1 MTFPQTSSA
10 PMAIRSSKNK
20 REGRLYLDVQRNA
33 YAQTS
38 VAPYAVRAR
47 VHAPVA
53 TPLDWD
59 ELDDPQL
66 DPRRWTLRTLPDRLD
81 TQGDPWKGLSA
92 CRRSLTR
99 AAQRLDARR
108 STAATARSGN
118 IRVKGAEPGTWH
130 ASRVQQPSPGGRARP
145 RPLWFGP

>member
-81 TQGDPWKGLSA
+81 TQGDP
-92 CRRSLTR
+92 RRDSVPAGAPSRGPRSVSTR
-99 AAQRLDARR
+99 VGRPPPRP
-108 STAATARSGN
+108 
-118 IRVKGAEPGTWH
+118 VPGT
-130 ASRVQQPSPGGRARP
+130 SE
-145 RPLWFGP
+145 